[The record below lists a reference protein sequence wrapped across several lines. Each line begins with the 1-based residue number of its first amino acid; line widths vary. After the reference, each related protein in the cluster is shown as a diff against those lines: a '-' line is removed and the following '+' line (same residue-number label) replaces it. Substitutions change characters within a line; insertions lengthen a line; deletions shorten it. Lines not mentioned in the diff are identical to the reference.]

1 MTELELLCAGETP
14 RPCHRRL
21 LASLA
26 ASTALA
32 SATLLIAATTAQAG
46 SPVAV
51 PANMLPQGGHFVAG
65 AGSIG
70 TQGLTETI
78 TQTSQ
83 RGIID
88 FNSFSIGKS
97 GTVKINNGTGAT
109 LNRVTGGNLS
119 QIFGTLSA
127 TGSVYL
133 VNPQGVVVGKSGVIT
148 TGGSFVA
155 SSLDISN
162 QNFMAG
168 QTLRFTGK
176 SASDGVVKNLG
187 SISSS
192 GGDVFLIARSVVNS
206 GSINAPNG
214 TVGLGA
220 GQEVLLKDMS
230 VSGGRMTVRYGKGD
244 VRNKGSIAAAQAE
257 LRAAGG
263 NVYAL
268 AGNHSGMIRATGSA
282 MRGGHVWLTAGGNR
296 FVYAQSET
304 LTVTPTGAAT
314 TTVTYD
320 GATQK
325 AASNPGN
332 FTFTGFV
339 GNDGTNPNAVT
350 GTAGVTGGT
359 GRNVGT
365 YAFTADV
372 SGLSSDFGYQFQAG
386 TGGGLVITKAALTV
400 SAVADMKVYDGTA
413 ASAGA
418 VQVTGLQGPDTASF
432 TQVFGSKNVQGA
444 NGSTL
449 SASGLVND
457 GNGGGN
463 YAITFANA
471 AGTITKAALTVTE
484 LSDNKVFDGTTGSTV
499 SAQVSGLKGTDS
511 VSGLGESF
519 VSANAGSRAMALGGL
534 TVNDGNGG
542 GNYSLT
548 IVNATGT
555 ITPAQLTITANNAT
569 QVIGTPDPVFS
580 ASFGPFPAGLGPS
593 ALSGMLSFTT
603 NAPAGSPGSFKIFA
617 SGVSSPNFDITFVP
631 GTLLVTAANNSLPPV
646 PFEMDQ
652 GNGTPAFSFTDPVLA
667 SLLVELSDAGGPAM
681 KKNLGAPTLDQNGNP
696 IGNLISF
703 NSSFIEVCRTHAN
716 LCR

>member
-1 MTELELLCAGETP
+1 LRSEPGEGNL
-14 RPCHRRL
+14 HRRFI
-21 LASLA
+21 ASLA
-26 ASTALA
+26 ASTALVG
-32 SATLLIAATTAQAG
+32 AATAAHAG
-46 SPVAV
+46 SPAAV

-65 AGSIG
+65 TGSIG

-78 TQTSQ
+78 TQSSQ

-97 GTVKINNGTGAT
+97 GTVKINNGVGAT

-119 QIFGTLSA
+119 QIMGTLSA

-168 QTLRFTGK
+168 QTLRFEGG
-176 SASDGVVKNLG
+176 ANEGMVKNLG

-192 GGDVFLIARSVVNS
+192 GGDVFLIARSVTNA

-220 GQEVLLKDMS
+220 GQEVLLKDTS
-230 VSGGRMTVRYGKGD
+230 VAGGRMTVRYGKGD
-244 VRNKGSIAAAQAE
+244 VRNKGAITAAQAE

-268 AGNHSGMIRATGSA
+268 AGNH
-282 MRGGHVWLTAGGNR
+282 
-296 FVYAQSET
+296 
-304 LTVTPTGAAT
+304 
-314 TTVTYD
+314 TYD
-320 GATQK
+320 GATQS
-325 AASNPGN
+325 ASANGV
-332 FTFTGFV
+332 TFGFSGFV
-339 GNDGTNPNAVT
+339 GGDGTNPNAVS
-350 GTAGVTGGT
+350 GTAGVTGGM

-365 YAFTADV
+365 YAFSATQGTLA
-372 SGLSSDFGYQFQAG
+372 SDFGYQFQFG
-386 TGGGLVITKAALTV
+386 SGGGLVITKAALTV
-400 SAVADMKVYDGTA
+400 SAVTDAKVYDGSTA
-413 ASAGA
+413 SGGA
-418 VQVTGLQGPDTASF
+418 VQVTGLLGPDTASF
-432 TQVFGSKNVQGA
+432 TQAFGSKNVLGQ

-463 YAITFANA
+463 YAITFLNA
-471 AGTITKAALTVTE
+471 TGTITPAQLTITE
-484 LSDNKVFDGTTGSTV
+484 VSGNKVFDGTTGSSV
-499 SAQVSGLKGTDS
+499 SAQVSGLKGSDS
-511 VSGLGESF
+511 VSGLAESF
-519 VSANAGSRAMALGGL
+519 ASANAGSQAMALGPL
-534 TVNDGNGG
+534 MVNDGNGG
-542 GNYSLT
+542 ANYTLT
-548 IVNATGT
+548 VVNATGT

-569 QVIGTPDPVFS
+569 QVIGTPEPVFS
-580 ASFGPFPAGLGPS
+580 ASFGPFPSGLGPS

-603 NAPAGSPGSFKIFA
+603 NAPAGSPGSFQIFA

-646 PFEMDQ
+646 PFSMDQ
-652 GNGTPAFSFTDPVLA
+652 GGGAPASSFTDPVLA
-667 SLLVELSDAGGPAM
+667 SLLVGGPAM
-681 KKNLGAPTLDQNGNP
+681 KTNLSAPTLDENGNA

-703 NSSFIEVCRTHAN
+703 NSSFLEVCRTRAN